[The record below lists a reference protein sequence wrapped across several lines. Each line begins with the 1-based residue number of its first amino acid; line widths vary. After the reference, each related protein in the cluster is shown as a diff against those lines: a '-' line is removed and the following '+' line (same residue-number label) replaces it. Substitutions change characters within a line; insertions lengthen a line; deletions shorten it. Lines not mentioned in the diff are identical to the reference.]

1 MKRSSWAMA
10 GDPGMGKSLLVG
22 LRPPSPVFPSGR
34 GCLASR
40 RALPPPQLWLVEGG
54 PAHRPYGPLPSRP
67 QLRGGRDGLLRHG
80 AGRGPAQ
87 VPGPYPRA
95 GRGPE
100 GGAADRGLQ
109 VRAGPA
115 GKRSPS
121 EARALRAESPF
132 SQGAPP
138 GCQAP
143 CDPALEPGPRTLAP
157 ESVSVVTGRTLRD
170 TAWF

>member
-10 GDPGMGKSLLVG
+10 GDPGMGKSLLVD

-100 GGAADRGLQ
+100 GGAAHRGLQ
-109 VRAGPA
+109 VGPPQPSHMLGV
-115 GKRSPS
+115 GKV
-121 EARALRAESPF
+121 
-132 SQGAPP
+132 G
-138 GCQAP
+138 GCQ
-143 CDPALEPGPRTLAP
+143 PGAGVPHTPREWRKQPGL
-157 ESVSVVTGRTLRD
+157 
-170 TAWF
+170 